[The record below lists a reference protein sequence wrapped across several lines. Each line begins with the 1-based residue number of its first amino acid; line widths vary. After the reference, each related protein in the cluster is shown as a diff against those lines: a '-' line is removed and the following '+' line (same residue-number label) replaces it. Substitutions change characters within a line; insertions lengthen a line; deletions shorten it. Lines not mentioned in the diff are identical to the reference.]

1 MTTRRWRVCAAVT
14 LLSALAITSS
24 RAEDLSIPNLGSSL
38 AIDPKGVRQSDT
50 AEAGQVR
57 GDDASRIT
65 DLESTRAA
73 LDRRAGPALSLSVTG
88 WVAEQVIL
96 AH

>member
-1 MTTRRWRVCAAVT
+1 MRCMRWLIAAT
-14 LLSALAITSS
+14 LLSGGAPTSS
-24 RAEDLSIPNLGSSL
+24 LRAQDLNVPNLGSGV
-38 AIDPKGVRQSDT
+38 ATDAKDVRQSDT
-50 AEAGQVR
+50 EVGQVR
-57 GDDASRIT
+57 ADDASRIT

-88 WVAEQVIL
+88 WVAEQVIH